1 MALEE
6 DGDYVMPESPGKPSA
21 GATATGAAAASPAS
35 ATADSDEEARVPFSA
50 AVVAKHASAILK
62 VLRSEQ
68 DGIDAAAA
76 YECLVFLTEHEVP
89 QTMCEWAVDKVPTTT
104 SSSTSDAVA
113 TLTMLL
119 VNRGLMRHTR
129 SSLTL
134 SHALSPCKHCQ
145 SVGQSQFNFT
155 VPHPVHPGHPATTR
169 SF

>member
-1 MALEE
+1 MQWQCVRVTTAIARQHRSILQRIVAQAQAEHDKPATPKAAAAGSDAVALEE
-6 DGDYVMPESPGKPSA
+6 DGDYVMPESPGKPNV
-21 GATATGAAAASPAS
+21 GATATGAAASPAS

-104 SSSTSDAVA
+104 VA
-113 TLTMLL
+113 APVML
-119 VNRGLMRHTR
+119 
-129 SSLTL
+129 
-134 SHALSPCKHCQ
+134 
-145 SVGQSQFNFT
+145 
-155 VPHPVHPGHPATTR
+155 
-169 SF
+169 